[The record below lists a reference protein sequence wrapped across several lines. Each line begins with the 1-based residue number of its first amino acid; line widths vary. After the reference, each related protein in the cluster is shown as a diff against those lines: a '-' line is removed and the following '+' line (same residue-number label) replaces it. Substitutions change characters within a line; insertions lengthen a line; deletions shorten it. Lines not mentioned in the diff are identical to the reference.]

1 MSKPDKH
8 KPLSPEEL
16 FQMLDKQSDTGNA
29 FDDMDDFEK
38 EALEGFAANVS
49 TEKAKMLTEEVNTA
63 ISEKVTST
71 GSTTKNKIIWF
82 SAAASIILIIM
93 ISVFFFNQSKHN
105 TANDLA
111 LNEVSEDSKPPEN
124 IESQKQDETATDVE
138 SQKKE
143 SVVKEPLSDQVVSR
157 NKVAETGLSS
167 QVVTGKTMPLA
178 ITKTEATPLEM
189 TASDETLKE
198 KDANTIL
205 AEQQTVVLADKTGV
219 KDKEKSNSENEKS
232 EVNKFYNIDTN
243 TQPNSNN
250 VAQGTAVN
258 NDDVLNAREVRKEDA
273 KKSSEEKAAAEK
285 STKTVASA
293 SVAKK
298 EISNAFYP
306 GGELAIKEFVL
317 TYLKEKSITKP
328 IVGKYKIKGTV
339 NTKGN
344 LSVITITQISRE
356 YCECA
361 TLIKEALNTM
371 KTWTPAST
379 GEKSVNSSVE
389 FTLIF

>member
-8 KPLSPEEL
+8 KPLSPEKL
-16 FQMLDKQSDTGNA
+16 FQLLDNQPSTGNT
-29 FDDMDDFEK
+29 FEDMDDFEK

-49 TEKAKMLTEEVNTA
+49 SEKAKILTEEVNAA

-82 SAAASIILIIM
+82 SAAASIILIVM
-93 ISVFFFNQSKHN
+93 ISVFFLNQSKHN
-105 TANDLA
+105 PANDLA
-111 LNEVSEDSKPPEN
+111 LNEVREDSKPLEN
-124 IESQKQDETATDVE
+124 TESQKQVETAPMMELQKQE
-138 SQKKE
+138 SLI
-143 SVVKEPLSDQVVSR
+143 KEPLSDQVVSR

-189 TASDETLKE
+189 MASDETLKE

-205 AEQQTVVLADKTGV
+205 TEQQTVVLADKSV
-219 KDKEKSNSENEKS
+219 AKDKEKSNSENEKQD
-232 EVNKFYNIDTN
+232 VNKFYNIDTN

-250 VAQGTAVN
+250 VAQGTAVT
-258 NDDVLNAREVRKEDA
+258 NDDGFKAGEVA

-298 EISNAFYP
+298 EISNAFYL

-328 IVGKYKIKGTV
+328 IVGKYTIKGTV
-339 NTKGN
+339 NAKGS
-344 LSVITITQISRE
+344 LSVITITQISSE
-356 YCECA
+356 YCECGA
-361 TLIKEALNTM
+361 LIKEALNTM
-371 KTWTPAST
+371 KTWTPASNE
-379 GEKSVNSSVE
+379 EKPVNSIVE